1 LGTTGSRGAF
11 AGDLSLT
18 ILCCLDPVFEAPKT
32 KGIGQLLS
40 VDLMPPPKSNEGGVW
55 YELFE
60 NKELESPMSLSRC
73 FGESGALDP
82 RVLWGVKAPLVS
94 AVSL

>member
-1 LGTTGSRGAF
+1 
-11 AGDLSLT
+11 
-18 ILCCLDPVFEAPKT
+18 
-32 KGIGQLLS
+32 
-40 VDLMPPPKSNEGGVW
+40 MPPLKSNESGVW

-82 RVLWGVKAPLVS
+82 RVLMGVKAPLSS